1 MHDNHQSGD
10 LEVVISGIVAS
21 RAGMTERQRLDVPMR
36 LKMLV
41 SQATQDGATYMA
53 GDTPMMKDEFVI
65 AVELAKLRQLDR
77 IADLLEKLSTQL
89 DERKK

>member
-41 SQATQDGATYMA
+41 SQATHVGATYMA

-89 DERKK
+89 DDRKK